1 MRFVAISDTHCR
13 HRSLRL
19 PKGDVLL
26 HAGDIS
32 YKGDKEEVKD
42 MTRFANG
49 FYTVERRSD
58 TTVFNVLRFGQVVGW
73 YNPKEKFAFYYYLD
87 CPGSNEV
94 VAQRGRFEKWN
105 AETISSFIKKIKGN

>member
-1 MRFVAISDTHCR
+1 MNFQYFSRND
-13 HRSLRL
+13 SLL
-19 PKGDVLL
+19 GLV
-26 HAGDIS
+26 H
-32 YKGDKEEVKD
+32 DKEEVKD